1 MEYIKKLIKKLHNC
15 AENCEKNEEYE
26 VMHDLDDMATVIEK
40 VCENGGCP
48 PHKTCSIGNL
58 DCHKCLVEWLL
69 SIFQPDLT
77 LYEISVVRRLIV
89 EGLSNEQILNAL
101 KEM

>member
-1 MEYIKKLIKKLHNC
+1 MKYIEKLIKKLHNY

-40 VCENGGCP
+40 VCENGECP
-48 PHKTCSIGNL
+48 PKKTCIGNQN
-58 DCHKCLVEWLL
+58 CHECLVEWLL

-77 LYEISVVRRLIV
+77 LYEISVVRQLIV
-89 EGLSNEQILNAL
+89 DGLSNEQIFNAL